1 MNDINALNVFTGY
14 LVNNTL
20 SGIGTAAI
28 QVFTP
33 FYSMGTRWAT
43 DGVRG
48 LMTKDPQRF
57 IASTYAIMDAADTV
71 TAEFKYSFGNDV
83 FRRGQQAELR
93 TLTDLRKVLDNNLK
107 IYQTTTNGLEKM
119 VAASKIA
126 LAAPDYVRRLYSA
139 MDTASQSLFINQ
151 IKVVGI
157 YDAMK
162 KNGMSLKKFK
172 DMLDAKRTFRDAY
185 TITLR
190 NQGGYTEN
198 QIRLIAEDA
207 AMNDFGEQV
216 ATTIGQGGAE
226 TIADVYKMAEL
237 EGPSEIGVAES
248 VDGHVIPFL
257 LDVLD
262 SIKSSGDRAAGQ
274 GAGDLAFRL
283 VVGYPTTALKVLNRS
298 LYFFPP
304 TAVVRMI
311 LNKRY
316 ENQAD
321 FDPEAPR
328 KYEMLRTE
336 SQKHQRMAELVTGSL
351 ATIILMALIMDER
364 DKEEKDRRFAVH
376 NLGPSDRAAKQAWR
390 AAGNV
395 AQSIQWRTSET
406 SPWVSISWAKAGL
419 ESLAPVL
426 ALVGTVYDSRDEI
439 VDEGK
444 MADHALNVAGG
455 VMGVFNRPLSGL
467 NDIGEILSGEKNSIS
482 QKSLASYTAFRA
494 SGLVPFS
501 SLLKTYNRTQGP
513 RDLSTATSTMMA
525 QIPIAGPSLTEPGL
539 NLFGDP
545 LGATPNE
552 LTYKLPILPVQVG
565 LRQQDVP
572 FYEKILSKGQY
583 PPLKLRTTFEKTY
596 GPVTDSVW
604 RQYVEKR
611 GQMVKKLIIDRW
623 TDLDTLS
630 PEIYDKVLGKFAEA
644 ADETV
649 IQELKIQ
656 RVPKPVIK

>member
-1 MNDINALNVFTGY
+1 V
-14 LVNNTL
+14 
-20 SGIGTAAI
+20 
-28 QVFTP
+28 
-33 FYSMGTRWAT
+33 
-43 DGVRG
+43 
-48 LMTKDPQRF
+48 
-57 IASTYAIMDAADTV
+57 
-71 TAEFKYSFGNDV
+71 
-83 FRRGQQAELR
+83 
-93 TLTDLRKVLDNNLK
+93 
-107 IYQTTTNGLEKM
+107 
-119 VAASKIA
+119 
-126 LAAPDYVRRLYSA
+126 
-139 MDTASQSLFINQ
+139 
-151 IKVVGI
+151 
-157 YDAMK
+157 
-162 KNGMSLKKFK
+162 
-172 DMLDAKRTFRDAY
+172 
-185 TITLR
+185 
-190 NQGGYTEN
+190 
-198 QIRLIAEDA
+198 
-207 AMNDFGEQV
+207 
-216 ATTIGQGGAE
+216 
-226 TIADVYKMAEL
+226 
-237 EGPSEIGVAES
+237 
-248 VDGHVIPFL
+248 
-257 LDVLD
+257 
-262 SIKSSGDRAAGQ
+262 
-274 GAGDLAFRL
+274 
-283 VVGYPTTALKVLNRS
+283 
-298 LYFFPP
+298 
-304 TAVVRMI
+304 
-311 LNKRY
+311 
-316 ENQAD
+316 
-321 FDPEAPR
+321 
-328 KYEMLRTE
+328 
-336 SQKHQRMAELVTGSL
+336 
-351 ATIILMALIMDER
+351 
-364 DKEEKDRRFAVH
+364 
-376 NLGPSDRAAKQAWR
+376 
-390 AAGNV
+390 
-395 AQSIQWRTSET
+395 
-406 SPWVSISWAKAGL
+406 SWAKAGL

-513 RDLSTATSTMMA
+513 RDMSTATSTMMS
-525 QIPIAGPSLTEPGL
+525 QIPIAGPSLTEPGI

-572 FYEKILSKGQY
+572 FYEKMLSKGQY